1 VAGYCRLCP
10 ISANSI
16 ASQLAK
22 NGAHKTGNRESTR
35 LINKQLSDIWMV
47 ETPEENSVSGF
58 FTSEELATAL
68 KRLKPGKSP
77 GLDSIFLKFALHAGS
92 ALKS

>member
-1 VAGYCRLCP
+1 
-10 ISANSI
+10 
-16 ASQLAK
+16 
-22 NGAHKTGNRESTR
+22 
-35 LINKQLSDIWMV
+35 MV